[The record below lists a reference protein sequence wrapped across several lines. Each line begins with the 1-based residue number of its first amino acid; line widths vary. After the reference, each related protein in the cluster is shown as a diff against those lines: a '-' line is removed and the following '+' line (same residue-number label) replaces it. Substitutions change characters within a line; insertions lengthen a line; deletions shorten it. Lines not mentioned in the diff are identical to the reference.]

1 MKKPTFALLTLG
13 LLLVSPAVALTADA
27 DPTLDLRLKAIS
39 ANPNEP
45 RNHFNLGVEYLNR
58 SMLNEASGSFQKA
71 LNTNK
76 KDKEAHNEI
85 DMDCFQALGQ
95 IMMSLQRFPDAEKWF
110 REGLKLKPDDA
121 VCLFGQGQAYY
132 YGKKYAPAREVLQ
145 KYIDANGNNPKA
157 SKECTFALTAI
168 GDMAMEQRKYPEAAE
183 AFRSLIAKYPSESKE
198 ARQNLGVVLLTQG
211 DEFTKK
217 KQYVEAAKMYDEA
230 AAADTS
236 SHGSF
241 QASARAHYELG
252 VKSSS
257 SKNSEEK
264 RGAIAHFKVAAKNF
278 HKATILDKGDFE
290 SAYFEGLS
298 RYYLE
303 QWNDMIGAYQKAI
316 SINPSHGG
324 ARYNLALALYRQG
337 QFEDAKKEAEEA
349 VKLQP
354 GDPSSI
360 QLVARIHD
368 AAIEDLLKKGTEA
381 YTAERFGEAITSWER
396 VLTLDPHNQE
406 AKQYLDQAKTRVGQ
420 SVQEHLAKGEQAY
433 ARDDM
438 ETAFSEWNTALAL
451 DPQNAEVAAKLA
463 KVGKVQQVAARRKL
477 ANAAFLRG
485 DIQVALTEL
494 NAALALNPKDAQSL
508 KLKKKILSAQKSDL
522 RAIITKAKAAL
533 KTGRLT
539 VARREAERARDMA
552 QGNKEV
558 NDLLITVN
566 KRIDDTKDSK
576 MAEGREAV
584 RSGNRSAAEKAF
596 QAVLALDPTN
606 QEAANQIKKLTG
618 KESTAKVSAEKI
630 KELRKRGINAYLMG
644 RLDEAKKAWE
654 EVLVY
659 DSENAEIKRYLERVK
674 LKLKGSAKNKNA

>member
-1 MKKPTFALLTLG
+1 MKKTNIALLTMG
-13 LLLVSPAVALTADA
+13 LLLLSANFVRAAEA
-27 DPTLDLRLKAIS
+27 DPQLDLRLKLVA
-39 ANPNEP
+39 ATPNDP

-58 SMLNEASGSFQKA
+58 NLLDLASTSFQKA

-76 KDKEAHNEI
+76 GDKEAHGAI
-85 DMDCFQALGQ
+85 DLDCYQALGQ

-110 REGLKLKPDDA
+110 REGLKSKPEDA

-132 YGKKYAPAREVLQ
+132 YGKKYGPARDVLQ
-145 KYIDANGNNPKA
+145 KYVELMGPNPKA
-157 SKECTFALTAI
+157 AKECAFALTAM
-168 GDMAMEQRKYPEAAE
+168 GDMAMAQRKYPEAAE
-183 AFRSLIAKYPSESKE
+183 AFRSLIAKYPAQAKE

-211 DEFTKK
+211 DEFTRK
-217 KQYVEAAKMYDEA
+217 KQYADAAQMYDEA
-230 AAADTS
+230 ATADPS

-252 VKSSS
+252 VQAGA
-257 SKNSEEK
+257 SKNPEEK
-264 RGAIAHFKVAAKNF
+264 KGATAHFTTAAKNF
-278 HKATILDKGDFE
+278 HKATTLDKNDFE

-303 QWNDMIGAYQKAI
+303 QWGDMIGAYQKAI

-337 QFEDAKKEAEEA
+337 QFEEAKKEAEEA

-354 GDPSSI
+354 DDPGSI
-360 QLVARIHD
+360 QLVARVHD

-381 YTAERFGEAITSWER
+381 YTAERFGEAITSWEK
-396 VLTLDPHNQE
+396 VLALDPHNQE

-420 SVQEHLAKGEQAY
+420 SVQEHITKGEQAY
-433 ARDDM
+433 GRDDM
-438 ETAFSEWNTALAL
+438 DTAFSEWNTAMAL
-451 DPQNAEVAAKLA
+451 DPQNADVAAKLA

-477 ANAAFLRG
+477 ATAAFQRG
-485 DIQVALTEL
+485 DVQDALKQLDDALT
-494 NAALALNPKDAQSL
+494 LNPRDAQSL
-508 KLKKKILSAQKSDL
+508 KLRKKIISAQKTDL
-522 RAIITKAKAAL
+522 TGVLTKTRVAL

-539 VARREAERARDMA
+539 VALREAERARDMA

-558 NDLLITVN
+558 NDLLITVH
-566 KRIDDTKDSK
+566 KRIDDSIGRN
-576 MAEGREAV
+576 MVEGREAV
-584 RSGNRSAAEKAF
+584 RSGNRAAAEKSF

-606 QEAANQIKKLTG
+606 QEAATQVKNLTG
-618 KESTAKVSAEKI
+618 KESSVKVSADKI

-644 RLDEAKKAWE
+644 RLEEAKKAWE
-654 EVLVY
+654 QVLEY

-674 LKLKGSAKNKNA
+674 LKLKGTAKTKNA